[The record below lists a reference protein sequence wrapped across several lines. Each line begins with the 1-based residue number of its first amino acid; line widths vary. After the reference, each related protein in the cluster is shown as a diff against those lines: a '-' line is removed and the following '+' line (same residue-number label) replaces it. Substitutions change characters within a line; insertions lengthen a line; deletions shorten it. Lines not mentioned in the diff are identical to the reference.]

1 MIPNK
6 GPEIVSTLSVDDS
19 NEFTVKVDE
28 RTFDLLFDG
37 LYSNK
42 IQSIIREVCSNA
54 YDAHRAAGREDQPFD
69 LIIPTYLEPTF
80 TVRDYGTSM
89 VDEDVRFMY
98 TRVFDS
104 SKQESNDFTGC
115 YGLGSKSPF
124 AYTDSFTAIAYLKG
138 EKRTYLVGRNERRV
152 PQINL
157 VNTEPTDEPDGFE
170 VSFPVD
176 ENDVAK
182 FQREASRVLE
192 GYAHWIVLPKLNF
205 DYQPPEILLQDDNW
219 QVRTG
224 HTSMDS
230 RVYFRQ
236 GTVLYPA
243 PDTLHDLMQHG
254 YGAREYL
261 VIDMPIGSL
270 DTSASRESLGQTAA
284 TQERVQLE
292 AEKVRKYIRD
302 IIQSKIDA
310 APNHSAAVRELNQF
324 REMFAREI
332 LEPTA
337 YSYKGRP
344 VREHIEFLLTS
355 DAQVYNLNPNW
366 SNRGNA
372 TTQAVEDWL
381 WSQASRAYEAKQR
394 RYQIDPKT
402 QRTFMPK
409 PKNPK
414 TRIRINSDAISNG
427 KFFILIDN
435 GKNIVRKNSRIAQ
448 YVAEHASYNGRSPS
462 GFLLV
467 EPKPKDVRIL
477 MENLEIPKER
487 VIQISSLKDVEQTG
501 RVKTGR
507 SAVYAMGP
515 NRYQYEL
522 EPFKDRLQRDPSD
535 DINKVWWLPI
545 KGKTGP
551 VFFSDGKQVSK
562 RGPMAARKEIDKATS
577 HMRQLSAMKGYQG
590 PDMSKANL
598 MELHFVTEHTAKK
611 NPSLYTEDNRLDTVY
626 LSTIDRNED
635 IVIKARKAAAVKDEA
650 SGCDPAALLKLLDG
664 DAIGLTQQDFDN
676 AVHLGW
682 RSAEELYGYQKGS
695 LAKKEG
701 TEAAKRC
708 VGERYPLLSVISGR
722 ATTEDVT
729 IYIAAMDCYNEKK
742 ELESQDDDSDDSTE
756 D

>member
-6 GPEIVSTLSVDDS
+6 GPEIVSTLSADDS

-104 SKQESNDFTGC
+104 SKQQSNDFTGC

-176 ENDVAK
+176 ENDVFK

-192 GYAHWIVLPKLNF
+192 GYAHWITLPKLNF
-205 DYQPPEILLQDDNW
+205 DYEPPEILLQDDNW
-219 QVRTG
+219 QVRKG

-243 PDTLHDLMQHG
+243 PDTLHDLMRAS
-254 YGAREYL
+254 YGARDYL
-261 VIDMPIGSL
+261 VIDVPIGSL

-284 TQERVQLE
+284 TQERVQAE

-310 APNHSAAVRELNQF
+310 AANHSAAVRELNQY
-324 REMFAREI
+324 RDMFAHDI
-332 LEPTA
+332 LNPTA

-344 VREHIEFLLTS
+344 LYEHIEFLLTS
-355 DAQVYNLNPNW
+355 DVQVYNLNANW

-372 TTQAVEDWL
+372 TAQTIEDWI
-381 WSQASRAYEAKQR
+381 WSQTDRSYTPKQR
-394 RYQIDPKT
+394 RYQLDPKT
-402 QRTFMPK
+402 QRRFMPN

-414 TRIRINSDAISNG
+414 TRIRINSDAIADG
-427 KFFILIDN
+427 KFFILIDSGAN
-435 GKNIVRKNSRIAQ
+435 VVRKNSRIAQ
-448 YVAEHASYNGRSPS
+448 YVAEHASYGRAPS

-467 EPKPKDVRIL
+467 EPKPKDVRLL

-487 VIQISSLKDVEQTG
+487 VIQVSSLDDVEQTSK
-501 RVKTGR
+501 VKTGR

-515 NRYQYEL
+515 NRWQYEL
-522 EPFKDRLQRDPSD
+522 EPFKTRFQNDPSD
-535 DINKVWWLPI
+535 DVQKVWWLPV
-545 KGKTGP
+545 KGKSGP
-551 VFFSDGKQVSK
+551 VFFNDGKTVTK
-562 RGPMAARKEIDKATS
+562 CGPMAARKQIDKATS
-577 HMRQLSAMKGYQG
+577 QMTQLSKMVGYQG
-590 PDMSKANL
+590 PTFPSA

-611 NPSLYTEDNRLDTVY
+611 NPSLYTEDNRFDTVY
-626 LSTIDRNED
+626 LSTISENED
-635 IVIKARKAAAVKDEA
+635 MVISARKAMAVKDEA
-650 SGCDPAALLKLLDG
+650 SGVDPKALVKLLDG
-664 DAIGLTQQDFDN
+664 DPIGLTEDDFLK
-676 AVHLGW
+676 AGYLGW
-682 RSAEELYGYQKGS
+682 RTAEELYGYPKAQV
-695 LAKKEG
+695 AAKEG
-701 TEAAKRC
+701 AEAAKRC
-708 VGERYPLLSVISGR
+708 IGERYPLLSVISGR
-722 ATTEDVT
+722 ASSEDVSV
-729 IYIAAMDCYNEKK
+729 YIDAMDCYNEKK
-742 ELESQDDDSDDSTE
+742 ELESQDEDSDDSTE